1 MNNTYFIE
9 RSLIASVLNYE
20 KEIELN
26 PNHFTNEFHIKL
38 IKGINRLK
46 ELDMPLDFE
55 VLRNKFLE
63 ANKWN
68 THEDNQ
74 LIDIMTNTTPFG
86 SNKLFNEYVNVIKKE
101 YVNNLDRRFAVWVLK
116 EYGYQKNY

>member
-20 KEIELN
+20 KEAELN
-26 PNHFTNEFHIKL
+26 PSHFSNEFHRKL
-38 IKGINRLK
+38 ATGINRLK
-46 ELDMPLDFE
+46 ELEMPIDFE

-63 ANKWN
+63 ANKWT

-86 SNKLFNEYVNVIKKE
+86 SDKLFNAYADILKKE
-101 YVNNLDRRFAVWVLK
+101 YVNSLDRRFAV
-116 EYGYQKNY
+116 

>member
-101 YVNNLDRRFAVWVLK
+101 YVNNLDRRFAV
-116 EYGYQKNY
+116 